1 MTQQEFL
8 AQIRSE
14 NNVNI
19 FDGNLSAAKET
30 IFYTHHLIIEGDIES
45 GVSLIV
51 EGDLTVKGSVFDAAV
66 TSTGC
71 VTITESF
78 VGAGKGKLV
87 SGMNVTVKAIHGQS
101 IVAKGSVTIGVEALN
116 ADIRAYETIDA
127 HTARI
132 VGGKAEA
139 SHEISVRNLGS
150 EDGRQTKVYLG
161 NRKKL
166 LQRINEILSE
176 EKSLNE
182 RLPKINKCIYRW
194 NRIKVD
200 GVVLSEEQEAMLA
213 KLRMMRDSFPRQA
226 ELFRREVDQLNSLLK
241 DKIDSALVVRGSL
254 FENVLVD
261 INGIKEVTDRSYQ
274 NIRFHMGVQ
283 TLVKLPAS

>member
-1 MTQQEFL
+1 MHF
-8 AQIRSE
+8 
-14 NNVNI
+14 
-19 FDGNLSAAKET
+19 FDGNLPATTET
-30 IFYTHHLIIEGDIES
+30 IFYSKPLIVEGDIES

-51 EGDLTVKGSVFDAAV
+51 EGDLTVRGSVFDAAV

-71 VTITESF
+71 VSITESF
-78 VGAGKGKLV
+78 IGAGKGKLV
-87 SGMNVTVKAIHGQS
+87 SGVNVSVKAINGQS

-116 ADIRAYETIDA
+116 ADIRAYEKIDA

-132 VGGKAEA
+132 VGGKTEA
-139 SHEISVRNLGS
+139 SNEISVLNLGS
-150 EDGRQTKVYLG
+150 EDSRQTKVYLG

-176 EKSLNE
+176 EKSLND

-200 GVVLSEEQEAMLA
+200 GIQLTEDQETMLA
-213 KLRMMRDSFPRQA
+213 KLRTMRDSYPRQA
-226 ELFRREVDQLNSLLK
+226 ELFRKEVDHLNSLLK
-241 DKIDSALVVRGSL
+241 DKIESTLVVKGSL

-261 INGIKEVTDRSYQ
+261 INGIKEVTDQTYQ

-283 TLVKLPAS
+283 ALVKLPA